1 VRSAADAGPSPD
13 QVGER
18 SNPVADLEFTRTE
31 TLSREE
37 TAKLLVSLAD
47 ALSAGNGHARL
58 LLGDTSVQLRVPERM
73 QVEVEVEVDG
83 NEVELEIELSWLL
96 RERVKK

>member
-1 VRSAADAGPSPD
+1 VRSRADAERSPD
-13 QVGER
+13 QAGER
-18 SNPVADLEFTRTE
+18 SNPVADIEFTRTE
-31 TLSREE
+31 TLTREE

-58 LLGDTSVQLRVPERM
+58 LLGDTRIELRVPERM
-73 QVEVEVEVDG
+73 QTEVEVEVDG
-83 NEVELEIELSWLL
+83 NEVELEIELTWSL

>member
-1 VRSAADAGPSPD
+1 MRSAADAGPSPD

-18 SNPVADLEFTRTE
+18 SDPVADLEFTRTE

-47 ALSAGNGHARL
+47 ALAAGNGHARL

-83 NEVELEIELSWLL
+83 NEVELEIELSWSL

>member
-1 VRSAADAGPSPD
+1 M
-13 QVGER
+13 
-18 SNPVADLEFTRTE
+18 ADLESTRTQ

-47 ALSAGNGHARL
+47 ALQRTRPAAARRHDCSAAR
-58 LLGDTSVQLRVPERM
+58 GERM
-73 QVEVEVEVDG
+73 QTEVEVEVDE
-83 NEVELEIELSWLL
+83 NEVELEIELKWSL

>member
-1 VRSAADAGPSPD
+1 
-13 QVGER
+13 
-18 SNPVADLEFTRTE
+18 VADLEFTRTE

-47 ALSAGNGHARL
+47 ALSTGNGHARL

-83 NEVELEIELSWLL
+83 NEVELEIELKWLL
-96 RERVKK
+96 RERAKK

>member
-1 VRSAADAGPSPD
+1 MLGLRPTRQVRGAIRWPISSHP
-13 QVGER
+13 
-18 SNPVADLEFTRTE
+18 TE

>member
-1 VRSAADAGPSPD
+1 
-13 QVGER
+13 
-18 SNPVADLEFTRTE
+18 VADLEFTRTE

-47 ALSAGNGHARL
+47 ALSGGNGHARL

-83 NEVELEIELSWLL
+83 NEVELEIELSWSL

>member
-1 VRSAADAGPSPD
+1 M
-13 QVGER
+13 
-18 SNPVADLEFTRTE
+18 ADLEFTRTE

-58 LLGDTSVQLRVPERM
+58 LLGDTLCSSCACPSGCRWRSRWRST
-73 QVEVEVEVDG
+73 G
-83 NEVELEIELSWLL
+83 TRSNS
-96 RERVKK
+96 RSS

>member
-1 VRSAADAGPSPD
+1 MRSAADAGPSPD
-13 QVGER
+13 QAGER

-58 LLGDTSVQLRVPERM
+58 QLGDTCIELRVPERM
-73 QVEVEVEVDG
+73 KTEVEVEVDG
-83 NEVELEIELSWLL
+83 NEVELEIELKWAL

>member
-1 VRSAADAGPSPD
+1 M
-13 QVGER
+13 
-18 SNPVADLEFTRTE
+18 ADLEFTRTE

-47 ALSAGNGHARL
+47 ALSAGTGHARL

-73 QVEVEVEVDG
+73 QMEVEVEVDG
-83 NEVELEIELSWLL
+83 NEVELEIELSWSL

>member
-1 VRSAADAGPSPD
+1 
-13 QVGER
+13 
-18 SNPVADLEFTRTE
+18 VADIEFTRTE
-31 TLSREE
+31 TLTREE

-58 LLGDTSVQLRVPERM
+58 LLGDTCVKLRVPERM
-73 QVEVEVEVDG
+73 QTEVEVEIDG
-83 NEVELEIELSWLL
+83 DEVELEIELSWSL